1 MSMLGRYQL
10 MDRLGEGSMGVI
22 YRAKD
27 LVLEREVALKTLS
40 TSGVKDDELL
50 ERFYR
55 EARACASLRHPNI
68 VTVYDFGREEGVAY
82 IAMELL
88 EGSDLKKI
96 ISGTVAMQLGE
107 KLRIIAAACDGLAHA
122 HGMGIVHR
130 DIKPSNIF
138 LGTDGQPRILDFG
151 VAHVPLSS
159 LTVVGRVLGT
169 PYYMSPEQMLGQA
182 CDGRSDIFSMAIV
195 GVEFIAGQLPFRGS
209 PTERLKRDLP
219 DLVLRDRPDI
229 PGEVHAVLQRA
240 LVREPADRYA
250 SAAEFASALRDIA
263 GRLPSL
269 TMAFEDTH
277 TGLRPAG
284 GTETILSAVLINL
297 HEFEDAADRGD
308 IGVARRAF
316 AEMKRAGAQNSC
328 YVVALE
334 KSAKRLAELE
344 SAQVPQLRPLQEKS
358 IANETTYS
366 SHRGSPGFEIQRTE
380 KPLGNQSHDEGL
392 RHSEP
397 HHSIDATELFANPA
411 TPVPVSSAKAESII
425 APPLPLRPVT
435 PPTLPIRAQATRSL
449 ARYEAGT
456 SGRSRRSARASAHSS
471 RAYWAVPVGVLAVA
485 VCVAAFLVMREKDHE
500 LVSLPAVT
508 VSSAPNAT
516 TRPVESPPPQPSS
529 KPAILPHPARV
540 ARPEYTPR
548 AVEAK
553 PGIRV
558 APVLPMPPLP
568 ESIQPQQPITANPQ
582 ALAEA
587 TTAKQ
592 IPSPAVAVP
601 PPPTGELALQCL
613 PAECNIAINQK
624 VVGETK
630 NGSLDMHGLD
640 PGDVIVS
647 FAKPGYVEQQLPITV
662 IANKEQSKAVHLK
675 PNLDTQ
681 RKAGQQLLHR
691 MLTRLGQVDSPPK
704 LSLSGS
710 ANLFTDGHRTDWTIA
725 GDVNFKAQTLSLEIQ
740 AGGLEWR
747 TSLKDGAT
755 KAKGSGKLKGS
766 VIETEM
772 DWLINAFDAGQ
783 PATLAARFKAASAA
797 QIVCDL
803 STDEQGDRV
812 LQLQA
817 GTDTYALL
825 IAPDG
830 TPLRL
835 HHAGIEVAYADFADV
850 HGYLYP
856 KTYGL
861 RRLAAN
867 APPLVVMR
875 FNTVTAVPTLF

>member
-40 TSGVKDDELL
+40 ISGVKDDELL

-96 ISGTVAMQLGE
+96 ISGTVAMPLGE
-107 KLRIIAAACDGLAHA
+107 KLRIIAAVCDGLAHA
-122 HGMGIVHR
+122 HGIGIVHR

-138 LGTDGQPRILDFG
+138 LGMDGQPRILDFG

-159 LTVVGRVLGT
+159 LTVAGRVLGT

-195 GVEFIAGQLPFRGS
+195 AFEFIAGQLPFRGS
-209 PTERLKRDLP
+209 PSERLKRDLP
-219 DLVLRDRPDI
+219 DFVLSDRPDI
-229 PGEVHAVLQRA
+229 PGEVRAVLQRA
-240 LVREPADRYA
+240 LAREPADRYA

-263 GRLPSL
+263 GKLPSL
-269 TMAFEDTH
+269 TMAFEDPH
-277 TGLRPAG
+277 TGLRPAA
-284 GTETILSAVLINL
+284 GTETILSAMLINL
-297 HEFEDAADRGD
+297 REFEDAADCGD
-308 IGVARRAF
+308 IVVARRAF

-334 KSAKRLAELE
+334 QSAKRLAELE
-344 SAQVPQLRPLQEKS
+344 SAEVARVRPSREKT
-358 IANETTYS
+358 IGNETRDGS
-366 SHRGSPGFEIQRTE
+366 DRGSSGFDIQRTE
-380 KPLGNQSHDEGL
+380 KPLGDQDEGL

-397 HHSIDATELFANPA
+397 HHSIDATELFANPKA
-411 TPVPVSSAKAESII
+411 AFVSSAKAESVLPS
-425 APPLPLRPVT
+425 ALPPRPVT
-435 PPTLPIRAQATRSL
+435 PPPLPIRAQATHSL
-449 ARYEAGT
+449 VTHE
-456 SGRSRRSARASAHSS
+456 SIIPGRSRGRARASAHSA
-471 RAYWAVPVGVLAVA
+471 RAYWAVPVGVLALA
-485 VCVAAFLVMREKDHE
+485 VCVSAFFVMREKDHE

-508 VSSAPNAT
+508 VSSEPNAT
-516 TRPVESPPPQPSS
+516 ARPVASPPPQPSP
-529 KPAILPHPARV
+529 KPAIVPQPARV
-540 ARPEYTPR
+540 ARPEYRPR
-548 AVEAK
+548 AEEAT
-553 PGIRV
+553 PGVPV
-558 APVLPMPPLP
+558 APVLPMPPR
-568 ESIQPQQPITANPQ
+568 SAQQPVTANPQ

-592 IPSPAVAVP
+592 VPSLAVAVP

-613 PAECNIAINQK
+613 PAECNIAINEK

-630 NGSLDMHGLD
+630 NGSLDMHGLN
-640 PGDVIVS
+640 PGDVVVS
-647 FAKPGYVEQQLPITV
+647 FAKPGYVEQQLGITV
-662 IANKEQSKAVHLK
+662 IANEEQSKAVRLR

-681 RKAGQQLLHR
+681 RKAGQELLHR

-740 AGGLEWR
+740 AEGLEWR

-766 VIETEM
+766 AIETEM
-772 DWLINAFDAGQ
+772 NWLINAFDAGQ
-783 PATLAARFKAASAA
+783 PAALAARFKAANAA

-825 IAPDG
+825 IAPNG

-835 HHAGIEVAYADFADV
+835 HHAGVEVAYADFADV

-856 KTYGL
+856 KTFGL
-861 RRLAAN
+861 RRLTAN
-867 APPLVVMR
+867 APPLAVMR